1 VPLIQQL
8 NAQADVCGD
17 PLNNGQKIAGPW
29 RTIEEVLEAMS
40 RLTQKNVA
48 RRHG

>member
-1 VPLIQQL
+1 VPLIQQPMRRPMCV
-8 NAQADVCGD
+8 A
-17 PLNNGQKIAGPW
+17 IR
-29 RTIEEVLEAMS
+29 RTRAKKLLARGESIEEVLEAMS